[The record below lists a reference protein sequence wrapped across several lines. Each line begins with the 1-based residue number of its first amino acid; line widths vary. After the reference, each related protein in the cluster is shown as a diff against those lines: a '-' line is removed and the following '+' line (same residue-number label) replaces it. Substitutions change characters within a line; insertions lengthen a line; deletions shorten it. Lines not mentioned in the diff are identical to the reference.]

1 MSSLDIIDDDE
12 MMAHIDS
19 GSNVLMVDVA
29 TAERFRDTM
38 KDKYSTSCA
47 IFSENG
53 MNRLKC

>member
-1 MSSLDIIDDDE
+1 

-19 GSNVLMVDVA
+19 GSNVLMVDVE